1 MFQDVPGVLA
11 VLTQKIIYKNFI
23 FARHSPKQKK
33 HPPRLPASPFPCY
46 TSVMKINP
54 EVYIL
59 FSTYEDYKSMPGSLT
74 PEEMA
79 GLHKQILDDAK
90 LDADSADLFKN
101 VFAAAVKYSQSR
113 AGWPLWDR
121 EKRMG
126 EDSARTSRHNQV
138 IDSLNILARYLK
150 AQGKAAMWRDVLG
163 EDRKR
168 IGDFACYLV
177 FVGSLNA
184 R

>member
-1 MFQDVPGVLA
+1 ML
-11 VLTQKIIYKNFI
+11 
-23 FARHSPKQKK
+23 
-33 HPPRLPASPFPCY
+33 
-46 TSVMKINP
+46 
-54 EVYIL
+54 
-59 FSTYEDYKSMPGSLT
+59 STYEDYESMPGSLT
-74 PEEMA
+74 FEEMA
-79 GLHKQILDDAK
+79 ALHKNIVDEAE

-121 EKRMG
+121 EKRME
-126 EDSARTSRHNQV
+126 EDSTRTSRHNQV

-150 AQGKAAMWRDVLG
+150 SQGKPASWRDALG
-163 EDRKR
+163 DDRKR

-177 FVGSLNA
+177 FIGSLNA

>member
-1 MFQDVPGVLA
+1 M
-11 VLTQKIIYKNFI
+11 
-23 FARHSPKQKK
+23 
-33 HPPRLPASPFPCY
+33 
-46 TSVMKINP
+46 
-54 EVYIL
+54 
-59 FSTYEDYKSMPGSLT
+59 FSTYDDYQTMPGSLT
-74 PEEMA
+74 LEQMA

-121 EKRMG
+121 EKRME

-138 IDSLNILARYLK
+138 IDSINILARYLK
-150 AQGKAAMWRDVLG
+150 AQGKAAAWHDVLG
-163 EDRKR
+163 DDRKR

>member
-1 MFQDVPGVLA
+1 MPGTEKA
-11 VLTQKIIYKNFI
+11 
-23 FARHSPKQKK
+23 S
-33 HPPRLPASPFPCY
+33 PRLPASPFPCY

-121 EKRMG
+121 EKRME

-163 EDRKR
+163 KDRKR

>member
-1 MFQDVPGVLA
+1 M
-11 VLTQKIIYKNFI
+11 
-23 FARHSPKQKK
+23 
-33 HPPRLPASPFPCY
+33 
-46 TSVMKINP
+46 
-54 EVYIL
+54 
-59 FSTYEDYKSMPGSLT
+59 FSTYDDYQTMPGSLT
-74 PEEMA
+74 FEQMA
-79 GLHKQILDDAK
+79 DLHKQILTDAK

-113 AGWPLWDR
+113 AGWTLWDR
-121 EKRMG
+121 EKRMA

-138 IDSLNILARYLK
+138 IDSINILARYLK
-150 AQGKAAMWRDVLG
+150 AQGNPASWRDVLG

-177 FVGSLNA
+177 FIGSLNA

>member
-1 MFQDVPGVLA
+1 
-11 VLTQKIIYKNFI
+11 
-23 FARHSPKQKK
+23 
-33 HPPRLPASPFPCY
+33 
-46 TSVMKINP
+46 MKINP

-177 FVGSLNA
+177 FVGSLKVILSSA
-184 R
+184 RRELRKRVKNYTGKFTVVCTSAVFMRLLGNPTTVTTLLR